1 MVGLLKNQAE
11 EPALAIGIQER
22 NRRMFALVEEL
33 VLIGVPVTGACRR
46 IGLDRTT
53 YYRIKKNA
61 PVSDNDGG
69 STVPEGEPQSQTRSK
84 STLPD
89 AGGNGA

>member
-1 MVGLLKNQAE
+1 
-11 EPALAIGIQER
+11 
-22 NRRMFALVEEL
+22 MFALVEEL
-33 VLIGVPVTGACRR
+33 VLIGVPVAGACRR

-69 STVPEGEPQSQTRSK
+69 STNPEAGQNQQIHVD
-84 STLPD
+84 STASVTGNAIPSPD
-89 AGGNGA
+89 GGK

>member
-1 MVGLLKNQAE
+1 
-11 EPALAIGIQER
+11 
-22 NRRMFALVEEL
+22 MFALVEEL
-33 VLIGVPVTGACRR
+33 VLIGVPVAGACRR

-69 STVPEGEPQSQTRSK
+69 STVSEAGPQSQTQAE
-84 STLPD
+84 STRLPD
-89 AGGNGA
+89 AEGNGKPKTEGR

>member
-1 MVGLLKNQAE
+1 MATASENLVIGPSRSERLRLLLAEVDSLVG
-11 EPALAIGIQER
+11 
-22 NRRMFALVEEL
+22 
-33 VLIGVPVTGACRR
+33 IGVPVARACRDV
-46 IGLDRTT
+46 GLIRAT
-53 YYRIKKNA
+53 YYRLKNENA

-69 STVPEGEPQSQTRSK
+69 STVPEGEPQSQTRPN